1 MELRTSPWW
10 LAMYVPSSTQI
21 VKGFLYAFKIFTS
34 KYSSISSVQ
43 CLTFQGVLPLKKFQF
58 KHFFASYRAVHVVV
72 ASVHVRVRGSYSLI
86 LDLSLHLRGCCL

>member
-1 MELRTSPWW
+1 MEFRTSPWW

-72 ASVHVRVRGSYSLI
+72 ASVLASTLG
-86 LDLSLHLRGCCL
+86 